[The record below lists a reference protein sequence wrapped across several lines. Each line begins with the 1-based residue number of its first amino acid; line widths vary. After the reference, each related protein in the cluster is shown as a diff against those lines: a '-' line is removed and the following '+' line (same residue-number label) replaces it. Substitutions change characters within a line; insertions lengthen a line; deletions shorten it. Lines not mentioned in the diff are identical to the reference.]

1 MKAIKK
7 TAVGFEPSFASAS
20 TKCRRVF
27 RCVLVI
33 LAMLVVAYST
43 FLLTI
48 NHAAHQDQRHPAD
61 AILVLGAGV
70 ARTGSPSSALVAR
83 VKHAVMLYQEG
94 YAPLIALTGGARDAR
109 PTEADVAY
117 RIARRMG
124 VPEDAIIIE
133 VTSQTTAQNVANIA
147 PLLRE
152 HGVQSVIVVTS
163 PFHAMRS
170 QCIVQGE
177 GFDASVS
184 STPQDPAER
193 RPWHRVYYILRESVL
208 IPVHLVFGL

>member
-1 MKAIKK
+1 MKAPIKP
-7 TAVGFEPSFASAS
+7 TDPNGRDAS
-20 TKCRRVF
+20 TKRRPVFRRVLAI
-27 RCVLVI
+27 VAI
-33 LAMLVVAYST
+33 LIGAYSSY
-43 FLLTI
+43 LLTI
-48 NHAAHQDQRHPAD
+48 NQVAYQDQRQSAD

-70 ARTGSPSSALVAR
+70 ARTGSPSFALVAR
-83 VKHAVMLYQEG
+83 VKHAVMLYREG
-94 YAPLIALTGGARDAR
+94 YAPLIALTGGARDDR

-124 VPEDAIIIE
+124 VPAEAIIIE
-133 VTSQTTAQNVANIA
+133 TTSQTTTQNVINIA

-152 HGVQSVIVVTS
+152 RGVQSVIVVTS

-170 QCIVQGE
+170 RYIVQSE

-184 STPQDPAER
+184 PTPQDPAER
-193 RPWHRVYYILRESVL
+193 RPWYRVYYILRESVL